1 MTRVYCDIC
10 GKEVVRKKEIW
21 KHTLAAREGNKRVS
35 YDEHM
40 EEICEMNMIHEE
52 AVNSVKSIMRHD
64 NPLLHFHDEAGME
77 AGLSRNERS
86 GSSRSGWS
94 GPADIA
100 AGGVT
105 DEADNQCHLL

>member
-40 EEICEMNMIHEE
+40 EEICESCATTIHCCTSMMKQGWKPDFHEMKE
-52 AVNSVKSIMRHD
+52 A
-64 NPLLHFHDEAGME
+64 A
-77 AGLSRNERS
+77 AAA
-86 GSSRSGWS
+86 
-94 GPADIA
+94 AD
-100 AGGVT
+100 G
-105 DEADNQCHLL
+105 ADQPTLMPGA